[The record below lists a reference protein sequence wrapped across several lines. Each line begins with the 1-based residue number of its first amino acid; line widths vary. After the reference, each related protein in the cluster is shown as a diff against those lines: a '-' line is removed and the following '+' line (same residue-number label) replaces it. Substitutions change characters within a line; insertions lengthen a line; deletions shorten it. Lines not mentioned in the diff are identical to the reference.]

1 LAGAAIWITLALVLA
16 GVAIA
21 LFFADNVER
30 SIRDD
35 LNATMNRVVAAVEPA
50 TFAETM
56 ALPLED
62 PRYSTPFGGLYWQ
75 VTDSESA
82 EIARSRSL
90 WDFEIAIPAE
100 SVEGGEPQFKV
111 LDGPADQTLSV
122 LARLISYPVADG
134 TRSFVVVVA
143 EDRAAFI
150 ASISRFSTE
159 LAVALGILGIVLVAA
174 AWLQVGLG
182 LRSLSAIRAG
192 LEEIRS
198 GRASNLEGDF
208 PVEVEPLVSEVND
221 LLRSQEASIA
231 FARARASDLAHGL
244 KTPLSVLTTASEE
257 IRAKGNEAE
266 AALIDEVAGDMVD
279 KIDHQLRL
287 SRLRIRARSERY
299 SASVNDALD
308 RTIGVL
314 KRTRAG
320 EVLRW
325 DITTDPDLLVDLD
338 NHDLIELL
346 GVILENAAKWGRS
359 LVTVRAVRN
368 GQTALIDVEDDGP
381 GLPAKERELVSQ
393 RGHRADENKAGAGL
407 GLAIAKEIVTLNSG
421 SVEFGVAGSGG
432 LAVHLEL
439 PLAR

>member
-1 LAGAAIWITLALVLA
+1 
-16 GVAIA
+16 
-21 LFFADNVER
+21 
-30 SIRDD
+30 
-35 LNATMNRVVAAVEPA
+35 MNRVVAAVEPESF
-50 TFAETM
+50 TVTM

-75 VTDSESA
+75 VTDTRSGD
-82 EIARSRSL
+82 IARSRSL
-90 WDFEIAIPAE
+90 WDFEIAVPAE
-100 SVEGGEPQFKV
+100 SVEGGEPHFVV

-159 LAVALGILGIVLVAA
+159 LAVALGILGLVLVAA

-257 IRAKGNEAE
+257 IRAKGNESE

-299 SASVNDALD
+299 VASVNDALD

-359 LVTVRAVRN
+359 IVTVRAVKN
-368 GQTALIDVEDDGP
+368 GQMALIDVEDDGP
-381 GLPAKERELVSQ
+381 GLPEKDRELVAQ
-393 RGHRADENKAGAGL
+393 RGHRADESKAGAGL

-421 SVEFGVAGSGG
+421 SVEFGVASSGG

>member
-1 LAGAAIWITLALVLA
+1 
-16 GVAIA
+16 
-21 LFFADNVER
+21 
-30 SIRDD
+30 
-35 LNATMNRVVAAVEPA
+35 MNRVVAAVEPE
-50 TFAETM
+50 TFTATM

-75 VTDSESA
+75 VTDARSG

-90 WDFEIAIPAE
+90 WDFEMAVPAE
-100 SVEGGEPQFKV
+100 SVEGGEPRFVV

-122 LARLISYPVADG
+122 LARLISYPLADG

-198 GRASNLEGDF
+198 GRASNLEGEF
-208 PVEVEPLVSEVND
+208 PVEVEPLVNEVND

-244 KTPLSVLTTASEE
+244 KTPLSVLTTAAEE
-257 IRAKGNEAE
+257 IRAGGNEDE

-299 SASVNDALD
+299 VASVNEALD

-325 DITTDPDLLVDLD
+325 DITADPDLLVDLD

-381 GLPAKERELVSQ
+381 GLPVKERDLVSQ
-393 RGHRADENKAGAGL
+393 RGHRADESKAGAGL

-421 SVEFGVAGSGG
+421 SVEFGVGSSGG